1 MTGHAEM
8 EAGSGRFRAGALAT
22 LPVAV
27 SVMAYGSVLGVLAA
41 QKGITWQLLLA
52 MNLSIFAGSAQFVMV
67 EMWQPAM
74 PLVEVTLAVL
84 AINLRYLLIG
94 ASLEPVFAGTSLGR
108 RLGYIHLVADENW
121 AVTMAAHRRGAASPE
136 YLLGGG
142 LCLVT
147 AWCAGTLGGHGLGSL
162 IARPEAYALDFAFL
176 AVFTALAV
184 SLWRGREDF
193 PPWILTIC
201 LAVAAE
207 HWLPGKWFIVIG
219 GVGGALLAAFQ
230 PIRNAE
236 AATEKEAV
244 HKEESPCC

>member
-1 MTGHAEM
+1 MTDIQLLD
-8 EAGSGRFRAGALAT
+8 SPLGRLRAGALAT

-67 EMWQPAM
+67 EMWQPPM

-94 ASLEPVFAGTSLGR
+94 ASLQPVFAGSSLLK
-108 RLGYIHLVADENW
+108 RLGFIHLVADENW
-121 AVTMAAHRRGAASPE
+121 AVTMAAHRRGAASTE

-147 AWCAGTLGGHGLGSL
+147 AWCMGTLGGHSLGRL
-162 IARPEAYALDFAFL
+162 VARPEAYALDFAFL

-184 SLWRGREDF
+184 SLWRGIQDL
-193 PPWILTIC
+193 PAWTITVC
-201 LAVAAE
+201 LAIMAE
-207 HWLPGKWFIVIG
+207 HWLPGKWYIVIA
-219 GVGGALLAAFQ
+219 GVGGALVAAWQ
-230 PIRNAE
+230 PSAKSETPSSAE
-236 AATEKEAV
+236 ERS
-244 HKEESPCC
+244 KEEAPCC